1 MADKPTVEKLKQLYS
16 DWVTYY
22 NQLHKDQKA
31 INKYYELKFKA
42 GIPTKAGYKQITP
55 PSAREWID
63 VGVRLYTLDNPKV
76 IVWPRGKGDDARA
89 KDAKV
94 EAFCNF
100 WVKRIILQI
109 KDAAKKLPLRGEVFL
124 KPSMDDIYFGNKDY
138 KGIPMEELLSAESSG
153 DKDLIRLKAEYEN
166 KRLFHF
172 PLKMDVIDPV
182 NVYASPAH
190 EGLVPRGV
198 IECYNITVS
207 EALDLCQCNDWHWT
221 TTKKSTQLVTWFS
234 YISDEWR
241 CFMIGE
247 SKDAKDFKPILEPE
261 VQPNILGF
269 CNYVHPPSGYG
280 NSDYDGKP
288 ESLYRS
294 LLSGKED
301 MFDAES
307 RVLSQID
314 AIDARFAWWIIK
326 VIGEQEFVEQIYP
339 KGTKITVNPEEVI
352 RETENV
358 KVEILKGESPPP
370 GLFQEFAI
378 ITNRAQPP
386 AVLGGGRPIGVPSA
400 QGIED
405 LIGIGKPIYKTPFK
419 NLEDAL
425 GIMVGMGLK
434 IIDTVYK
441 HPVAFKD
448 MSTEGKR
455 ELITLKPEDIDGHYD
470 CEVQL
475 LAEPPEA
482 TQIRKTQGSNLRRAG
497 DISLETCLTKYH
509 DMSKEEVRHEIA
521 RIIAERAV
529 QEPGMREF
537 IVRDA
542 MKMLGMEQALA
553 ELDAAMKKAAGKVP
567 PKREPEGEMPTG
579 TESGPRGKGTSSELE
594 LTETAH
600 EVEAGGI
607 SMGA

>member
-1 MADKPTVEKLKQLYS
+1 MVDKPTVEKLKQLYG
-16 DWVTYY
+16 DRVPYY

-31 INKYYELKFKA
+31 INKYYMLKFDAK
-42 GIPTKAGYKQITP
+42 IPLDLGYEQITP

-76 IVWPRGKGDDARA
+76 TVFPRGKGDDARA

-100 WVKRIILQI
+100 WVRRIILQI

-124 KPSMDDIYFGNKDY
+124 KPSMDDTYFGLNTQGLSESEKEKLMNK
-138 KGIPMEELLSAESSG
+138 K
-153 DKDLIRLKAEYEN
+153 
-166 KRLFHF
+166 LFHF
-172 PLKMDVIDPV
+172 PLKMEVIDPV
-182 NVYASPAH
+182 NVYASPVE
-190 EGLVPRGV
+190 EGLVPRDV

-207 EALDLCQCNDWHWT
+207 EALDLCQRNNWQW
-221 TTKKSTQLVTWFS
+221 TTKKKSTEKVTWFS

-247 SKDAKDFKPILEPE
+247 TKNAKDFVPILKPE

-269 CNYVHPPSGYG
+269 CPYVHPPSGYG
-280 NSDYDGKP
+280 NSDYEGKP

-301 MFDAES
+301 MLKAET
-307 RVLSQID
+307 RILSQID
-314 AIDARFAWWIIK
+314 ALNARFAWWIIK

-339 KGTKITVNPEEVI
+339 KGTKIKINPEAVI
-352 RETENV
+352 REIRDKVE
-358 KVEILKGESPPP
+358 VEILKGESPPP
-370 GLFQEFAI
+370 GLFQELAVI
-378 ITNRAQPP
+378 ASKAQPP
-386 AVLGGGRPIGVPSA
+386 AALAGLRPIGVPSA

-405 LIGIGKPIYKTPFK
+405 LIGIGKPIYKSAFK

-441 HPVAFKD
+441 SPVAFKD
-448 MSTEGKR
+448 MSTERKR
-455 ELITLKPEDIDGHYD
+455 ETLILKPEDIDGHYD

-509 DMSKEEVRHEIA
+509 DMSKEEVKHEIA
-521 RIIAERAV
+521 RLIAERAV
-529 QEPGMREF
+529 LEPGMREF
-537 IVRDA
+537 MVRDA
-542 MKMLGMEQALA
+542 MKILGMEQALA
-553 ELDAAMKKAAGKVP
+553 DLEAAAKKAAGKIP
-567 PKREPEGEMPTG
+567 PKRTPEGGMPTG
-579 TESGPRGKGTSSELE
+579 AESSPRGKGMSSELE

-600 EVEAGGI
+600 EVETGGI
-607 SMGA
+607 PIGA